1 MQSFRLHS
9 MAGAA
14 WKWICFASSHESRSN
29 WTAANILATRK
40 LTGETVARTF
50 CFKSMAIGSSASLLK
65 TLGRISIKF
74 WMQFCGPYLI
84 KPLECELLPPV
95 GTAQKHR

>member
-1 MQSFRLHS
+1 MQSFRFHS

-40 LTGETVARTF
+40 LTGEIVVKTF
-50 CFKSMAIGSSASLLK
+50 CFKRMAIGSSASLRK

-84 KPLECELLPPV
+84 KTLEYELLARV
-95 GTAQKHR
+95 GTAQ